1 MRLITYVVAFC
12 LLFAGVTLTAPAKQP
27 SAPGG
32 SRLVI
37 GNGTDPHTLDPYGAQ
52 SEPEYTVYKNL
63 FEPLVAIDDQNRV
76 IPAQAIAWSLSEDG
90 RQYRFTLREGLRWS
104 NGDALT
110 ARDFVFALRYAINPD
125 NALVRADALKN
136 LHIVNAEDIINRR
149 KPVES
154 LGVQAVDDST
164 LLINLD
170 IPIPYALTVI
180 RRFIYPLHEKSIA
193 ANPKKWAHPG
203 NMVSNGPYTLHN
215 WVINESITL
224 KKNPYY
230 YDSDSV
236 RIEEV
241 DFLPLSSE
249 SELKRYQAN
258 ELHIAT
264 YIPNPMLEKL
274 KRDIPEQLVSR
285 PVHATYFYIFNTKD
299 PKLADARLRRA
310 LSLAVDRPL
319 ITNRITRGGE
329 PPAYFAT
336 PPQANEFTAPEL
348 PVITQSDAERIKE
361 AKKLYKEAGY
371 GSDNPLKLELLYNT
385 REIHKQIAL
394 AINDMWKK
402 NLGVK
407 LTLKNM
413 DFSSLI
419 AEIGQG
425 KFELARMGWFLTD
438 PEPCLMLEIFKTGHA
453 FNNMQ
458 YSNPEFDRIQKQAC
472 TGIHNQSRAPLFDS
486 LEHLLASDAPIIPV
500 HFYNRIRLVKPSV
513 GGFPETSD
521 DFYVKNLYFRQP

>member
-1 MRLITYVVAFC
+1 MHPLFSC
-12 LLFAGVTLTAPAKQP
+12 LFLGMIIASLCSAAPVRPAQERSP
-27 SAPGG
+27 
-32 SRLVI
+32 RLVI
-37 GNGTDPHTLDPYGAQ
+37 GNGTDPHSLDPYSAQ
-52 SEPEYTVYKNL
+52 TEPEYAVYKNL
-63 FEPLVAIDDQNRV
+63 FEPLVSIDDQNRV
-76 IPAQAIAWSLSEDG
+76 TPALAIVWSLSEDG
-90 RQYRFTLREGLRWS
+90 RQYRFTLREGLQWS

-110 ARDFVFALRYAINPD
+110 AGDFVFALRYAVNPD
-125 NALVRADALKN
+125 NALPRADVLKN
-136 LHIVNAEDIINRR
+136 LHIVNAEEIINRK
-149 KPVES
+149 KPVEF
-154 LGVQAVDDST
+154 LGVQAIDDRT

-170 IPIPYALTVI
+170 TPIPYALTVI
-180 RRFIYPLHEKSIA
+180 RRFIYPLHEKSIT

-203 NMVSNGPYTLHN
+203 NMVSNGAYTLQK
-215 WVINESITL
+215 WVINEYITL

-241 DFLPLSSE
+241 DFLPLQSE

-264 YIPNPMLEKL
+264 YLPNPMLEKL
-274 KRDIPEQLVSR
+274 KKDLPDQLVSR

-299 PKLADARLRRA
+299 PKLADGRLRRA

-319 ITNRITRGGE
+319 ITDKVTRGGE
-329 PPAYFAT
+329 PPAYFVT
-336 PPQANEFTAPEL
+336 PPQANEFSAPKL
-348 PVITQSDAERIKE
+348 PSITQSDAERILE
-361 AKKLYKEAGY
+361 AKKLYKAAGY

-402 NLGVK
+402 HLGVK

-419 AEIGQG
+419 AEIEQG

-453 FNNMQ
+453 FNKMQ
-458 YSNPEFDRIQKQAC
+458 YSNPEYDRIQQQAC
-472 TGIHNQSRAPLFDS
+472 TGVHNQVTGPL
-486 LEHLLASDAPIIPV
+486 V
-500 HFYNRIRLVKPSV
+500 
-513 GGFPETSD
+513 
-521 DFYVKNLYFRQP
+521 